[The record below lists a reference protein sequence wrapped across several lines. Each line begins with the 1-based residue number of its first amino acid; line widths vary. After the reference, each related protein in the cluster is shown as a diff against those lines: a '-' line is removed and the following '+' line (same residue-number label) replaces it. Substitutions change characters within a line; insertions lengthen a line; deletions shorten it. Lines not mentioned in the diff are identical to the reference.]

1 MSEYITTYTGQ
12 HFEPTNPDS
21 ELIRI
26 EDIAHALS
34 MICRGNGH
42 VKTFWSVGQHCI
54 CCAREAA
61 ARGLSNRMVLAC
73 LLHDAS
79 ECYMSDVPTP
89 FKNEL
94 PEYQEQE
101 EHLLGIIYEKF
112 LGSDL
117 TEEEQKELKKIDH
130 AMLWYDLEHL
140 LGEIQYGEIPELHI
154 ELDYTVHSFSE
165 VEEEYLALYEKYSGM
180 APRKIVYLEDI
191 AEVFDDCMDGWVQ
204 FLNTQTAE
212 IVNLSEDPYMSCEE
226 DKELW
231 EEIEESDDY
240 VRLPDQYELHEKWI
254 MEHFAYEIG
263 NESVSEMLSNAL
275 RKRHPYRVFKD
286 KINELGISQL
296 YYDYRSQAY
305 LDKAEEWCRENSV
318 AYRRK

>member
-1 MSEYITTYTGQ
+1 MKGLNAMGDYITTFTGK
-12 HFEPTNPDS
+12 HFYPMSPDPMA
-21 ELIRI
+21 ICI

-34 MICRGNGH
+34 LICRGNGH
-42 VKTFWSVGQHCI
+42 VHKFWSVAEHCI
-54 CCAREAA
+54 CCAKEAE
-61 ARGLSNRMVLAC
+61 ARGLSARVILAC

-101 EHLLGIIYEKF
+101 EHLLSMVYEKF
-112 LGSDL
+112 LDSDL
-117 TEEEQKELKKIDH
+117 TEEEQKELKEIDH

-165 VEEEYLALYEKYSGM
+165 VEEEYLALYEKYSSM

-191 AEVFDDCMDGWVQ
+191 A
-204 FLNTQTAE
+204 AE

-231 EEIEESDDY
+231 EEIEESDGY

-263 NESVSEMLSNAL
+263 NERVSEMLSNAL
-275 RKRHPYRVFKD
+275 RKRHPYRAFKD